1 MVNIVVELSKYLMII
16 MIAVYTFECFAVF
29 NFQDERTKRSIMRRQ
44 NILMFMIHFVAF
56 LVMYLQTEEKKMI
69 GFYGMQVGLF
79 LAIILLYTLIYPRI
93 SRLVVNNM
101 CMLLAIGFIMITR
114 LSYSLAVK
122 QFVIASGAVGLSL
135 VVPVIIRKVKVL
147 SEWRKFYAIAGVVM
161 LGVVLVLGQVSGGAL
176 LGIKVAGFNIQPSE
190 LVKIIF
196 VFFVS
201 ASLKIDTSFKNVVI
215 TTVIA
220 ALHVLILV
228 ISKDLGAALIIFAVY
243 LVMLYVATR
252 QPLYVLA
259 GVSAGAAASVVAY
272 YLFNH
277 VRVRVIV
284 WKDPFA
290 VYDRGGMQ
298 VAQSL
303 MAIGTGSWFGMG
315 LCQGAANKIPVAES
329 DFIFSA
335 IAEEMGLIF
344 ALCLILICVSVYIM
358 FLNIAMQ
365 LRDSFYKLVALG
377 LGTCYIFQV
386 FLTIGG
392 VTKFIPSTGVTL
404 PLVSYGGSSV
414 LSTVIMFAIIQGL
427 YVLREDE
434 EEDIERKKAQQL
446 RNERIG
452 QRASESAGRKQAS
465 KGGRTVHR
473 EEAKGRRP
481 AAGSEEDRHEE
492 SRRRQENG
500 GRRRADSGSAGRRP
514 EKGAQEGKGRRAQ
527 EGERR
532 AAGAKKRS

>member
-1 MVNIVVELSKYLMII
+1 MII

-29 NFQDERTKRSIMRRQ
+29 NFTDDYTKRSIQRRQ
-44 NILMFMIHFVAF
+44 NVLMFMLHFLAF
-56 LVMYLQTEEKKMI
+56 LVMYLQTNEKKML
-69 GFYGMQVGLF
+69 GFYLMQVVLF
-79 LAIILLYTLIYPRI
+79 LAIILLYTKIYPRV

-114 LSYSLAVK
+114 ISYSLAIR
-122 QFVIASGAVGLSL
+122 QFIIAAGSVAVSL
-135 VVPVIIRKVKVL
+135 VVPVIIRKVKAL
-147 SEWRKFYAIAGVVM
+147 ENWRKFYGIAGVIM
-161 LGVVLVLGQVSGGAL
+161 LAVVIVVGRVSGGAIL
-176 LGIKVAGFNIQPSE
+176 NIEIAGVTLQPSE

-196 VFFVS
+196 VFFVA
-201 ASLKIDTSFKNVVI
+201 ASLKADTSFKNVVI
-215 TTVIA
+215 TTAVA
-220 ALHVLILV
+220 AMHVLILV
-228 ISKDLGAALIIFAVY
+228 ASTDLGAALIIFAVY

-252 QPLYVLA
+252 QPLYVFA
-259 GVSAGAAASVVAY
+259 GLGAGSAASVVAY
-272 YLFNH
+272 HLFRH
-277 VRVRVIV
+277 VQVRVKV

-290 VYDRGGMQ
+290 VYNEGGYQ

-315 LCQGAANKIPVAES
+315 LFQGAADKIPVAES

-365 LRDSFYKLVALG
+365 LHNSFYKLVALG
-377 LGTCYIFQV
+377 LGTCYIFQT
-386 FLTIGG
+386 FLTVGG

-434 EEDIERKKAQQL
+434 EEDIERKK
-446 RNERIG
+446 ERQSRIRRSG
-452 QRASESAGRKQAS
+452 SGAPEPAGR
-465 KGGRTVHR
+465 GRAPRREAPSEAEERRSRPEAPHR
-473 EEAKGRRP
+473 R
-481 AAGSEEDRHEE
+481 
-492 SRRRQENG
+492 
-500 GRRRADSGSAGRRP
+500 RRP
-514 EKGAQEGKGRRAQ
+514 EGARRPEEPRRRKAREGRPSR
-527 EGERR
+527 
-532 AAGAKKRS
+532 

>member
-1 MVNIVVELSKYLMII
+1 MVNIIVELSKYLMIF
-16 MIAVYTFECFAVF
+16 MIAIYTFECFAVF
-29 NFQDERTKRSIMRRQ
+29 NFSDEGTKKGIMRRQ
-44 NILMFMIHFVAF
+44 NVLMFMMHFLAF
-56 LVMYLQTEEKKMI
+56 LAMYLQTEEKKML
-69 GFYGMQVGLF
+69 GFYGMQVVLF
-79 LAIILLYTLIYPRI
+79 MAVILLYTKIYPRV

-114 LSYSLAVK
+114 LSYDLAVK
-122 QFVIASGAVGLSL
+122 QFVIAAGSVALSL
-135 VVPVIIRKVKVL
+135 VVPVIIRKMKVL
-147 SEWRKFYAIAGVVM
+147 SEWKKFYAIAGVVM
-161 LGVVLVLGQVSGGAL
+161 LAVVIVVGRVTGGAML
-176 LGIKVAGFNIQPSE
+176 NIKVAGFTLQPSE

-196 VFFVS
+196 VFFVA
-201 ASLKIDTSFKNVVI
+201 ASLQKDRSFKNVVI
-215 TTVIA
+215 TTCVA
-220 ALHVLILV
+220 AMHVLILV
-228 ISKDLGAALIIFAVY
+228 LSKDLGAALIIFAVY
-243 LVMLYVATR
+243 LTMLYVATA

-259 GVSAGAAASVVAY
+259 GVGAGSAASVLAY

-290 VYDRGGMQ
+290 VYQNGGQQ

-315 LCQGAANKIPVAES
+315 LMQGAANKIPVAES
-329 DFIFSA
+329 DFIFAA

-365 LRDSFYKLVALG
+365 LHDQFYKLVALG

-427 YVLREDE
+427 YILREDE
-434 EEDIERKKAQQL
+434 EDDIERKKEQQRQQQRRSRQTGAGPEAGESSRRKPREVSRKKAPSGTPAGSRPQGKSGKRPPDIDL
-446 RNERIG
+446 RAAKEQPSG
-452 QRASESAGRKQAS
+452 SRARKRSTAESGARPSEGSA
-465 KGGRTVHR
+465 
-473 EEAKGRRP
+473 RP
-481 AAGSEEDRHEE
+481 AG
-492 SRRRQENG
+492 
-500 GRRRADSGSAGRRP
+500 
-514 EKGAQEGKGRRAQ
+514 
-527 EGERR
+527 
-532 AAGAKKRS
+532 KKRSQKA